1 MANMLIGGVAIEMEQ
16 VIGEAKA
23 LLSVVKKSL
32 EPSYRIFVF
41 PHGGGGVQSF
51 RTWSDYLPEDVE
63 LICLDL
69 PGRGKRS
76 AEAAIRSM
84 DVLVSMVTEAL
95 REYSDRPF
103 IFFGHS
109 VGALVAYEIARS
121 LEKAGRPSPFHVVV
135 SAHKSADVPA
145 DVPPMY
151 IYADDK
157 LADVVRS
164 LGLVPIEAL
173 ANEELLHN
181 FILPPLRADFELA
194 ETYDRNLPTP
204 LRAAISAIGGGQDET
219 VNANDLDEWR
229 RLTTSRFARIMFD
242 GDHFYTHS
250 MTEEVVSTLL
260 REIGEVKAKL
270 PASIRIG
277 EALPYPELPLHDQFR
292 EQASLNPEA
301 PAVVSEIGI
310 LTYHELDDLSE
321 SLSRH
326 LLGHGQSRGSRV
338 GILMDTSPEYAVA
351 LFGILKT
358 GAAFVVLDKAQPV
371 AALKRMLEKAS
382 VDIVV
387 TNNRFAA
394 NLPSDWSGLALSL
407 DEGWEA
413 ELGKASPANPQAVD
427 FDAPAQ
433 IVFSSG
439 TTGEPK
445 GIVCSHRSAVCCYQ
459 SRYRALPYAPG
470 EREAVNLFLVWEI
483 MRPILAG
490 MPAYLIPDD
499 VIYDPHQLVQYLER
513 NRISRTL
520 LTPSLLD
527 VLLSSGFLDVPSR
540 LPDLRLI
547 YLSGEVATATLLA
560 RVRDALP
567 QVKIINY
574 YGSAEALDVTHI
586 DLSEIDPAT
595 TQKVVP
601 VGPPQHNVSVYILGE
616 QRDPVPLGFLGEV
629 FVGGDALAHGYL
641 DSPEMT
647 RERFFPDPFRAD
659 GKMFRTGDLGR
670 MLPGGQLEI
679 IGRCAFMVKIRGYSV
694 VTGSVEA
701 ALLRYSGVC
710 SASVVPEL
718 DPTTGQPDRL
728 IAYVVLQN
736 PCKGWQASLRAHL
749 KSEVP
754 HYAIPS
760 EFVALTELPIAA
772 NGKLDRS
779 RLHEVAEEARTP
791 VTGADEVESALR
803 AAWRDLLQAEAADP
817 GDNFFD
823 CGGHSLLA
831 ARLCTQLRGSLK
843 VQLRV
848 VEVFLNPT
856 FKELAALLR
865 KRGGEQGRPQ
875 SGKLPKTPPGS
886 PDRPHVKV
894 LDGRRGPGMD
904 IAVIGMAARF
914 PGAETVDALWENL
927 CQGVCSIAPLSAQEL
942 KAQGIPEAVLKRSD
956 YVRVGA
962 HLNDVDLFDPDFW
975 NLSRREATLM
985 DPQHRLFLECC
996 WKALESAGYAPTQH
1010 EGRTG
1015 VFAGSSLPLY
1025 LLHHLKGGGLI
1036 DPTNAPLAFLTELG
1050 NDKDYLA
1057 SRVSY
1062 MLDLN
1067 GPSIAV
1073 QTACST
1079 GLVAIA
1085 VAAQSLAAG
1094 YCDMAL
1100 AGAASITFPQAG
1112 YQYVKNFINSSDG
1125 VCRAFDADAS
1135 GTVLGDGVGVVVLK
1149 RLEDAL
1155 AANDPIHA
1163 VVKGCAI
1170 NNDGRRAKSSFSA
1183 PSARGQA
1190 DVVRQALASAAL
1202 GAEDV
1207 EYIETH
1213 GTGTKVGD
1221 PIEVRALAEVFAGQ
1235 EETRNACA
1243 LGSIKPNISHT
1254 NAAAGIAS
1262 FIKTVLTLQ
1271 HGVIPATININRLN
1285 GDLGLEDTHFFVNE
1299 QLRPWR
1305 RPQGGLRTAGVTG
1318 LGIGGTNCHV
1328 VLQEWNSDNAK
1339 GWPGS
1344 VARGSHALCLS
1355 AKTPS
1360 ALSRACRNLAVFL
1373 RRNRH
1378 IDLGDIA
1385 HTLRV
1390 ARCQFDHRT
1399 VVVARNL
1406 DVAIAQLE
1414 EEVDRAAHLSHSSPS
1429 IGFMLPGSGVQ
1440 HSRVFKDLFDH
1451 VPEFRKAFLACAA
1464 AGCPVLDRDLETVM
1478 FGDDD
1483 AYATA
1488 SFEEISVMIFSVQ
1501 YAMARLLELCGVR
1514 PDYLIEHSM
1523 SEYIVATLAGILKL
1537 EDAIRLTVVRSRAMA
1552 NLGIDGAMLAARCG
1566 PDEAE
1571 RILMEDAWRDRAEAG
1586 EISIGV
1592 VTSNTDVVF
1601 TGKRELIERLQGRLE
1616 QLQIPNHLLNT
1627 AGVPG
1632 HSPLMKPA
1640 AEIIDAQVRIVEKR
1654 LPDVAIALNSG
1665 SLHGAKVPLPESH
1678 WSRQATGVIRF
1689 DRSLEAMVAAGV
1701 TALVDL
1707 GPSRNL
1713 AHFAHGA
1720 INPEDRKTRIPTI
1733 IPAARDEN
1741 DEESTDR
1748 HVLLECLG
1756 ALWAAGVAVNWKR
1769 VSDQLEPFGT
1779 RRRISL
1785 PTYSFDG
1792 HRCWPDDQPA
1802 GPTNP
1807 RRPAERERHRGEVF
1821 TYAQTWTEKML
1832 PRTVPGGG
1840 STKALR
1846 WLVLADRPFGEA
1858 ERTGDV
1864 LATSITRQLEDAGHE
1879 VVRVCR
1885 RAKPSNSPLKIKGST
1900 IFIDPTREGLK
1911 ALFDAE
1917 LDSER
1922 PADRILCLWHL
1933 TGTADACGDPGTMQT
1948 HLLRSYDAILDLAR
1962 VLSTLALQS
1971 PVDLWIIGDRMV
1983 QVGEEPVDPEKA
1995 CVFGPAIVLPQENPM
2010 IDCRVVDLNIDDP
2023 NIGYQLGAEI
2033 GRDVPSDAIVALR
2046 GIRRWVPH
2054 FSEVAPASQ
2063 VSGWEILRPEGVY
2076 VITGALGRIG
2086 LSLTEHLVSLGATVV
2101 AITRRAAPDHLS
2113 SGRVDLDENG
2123 LTRRLAAL
2131 AAKGQ
2136 VILRQADVSDFDS
2149 LSGALDK
2156 TVREFGRIDGIFHAA
2171 GPADVKFLSE
2181 MKDTTSASEFASKL
2195 VGIRNLYRAIQRI
2208 QSTHAQSPEF
2218 VFFLSSLASILGG
2231 PAMAAE
2237 GAANRFV
2244 DAFARQVQGKLGV
2257 RWINSNWDDWD
2268 YSYDEQVTA
2277 TYRTRHAKDLA
2288 LSSDEGID
2296 VIKRILATVDNGQ
2309 IIVTTRPFPPRVR
2322 QRVDQVPTVTPDE
2335 QPEEEKRPPPEE
2347 VGTSKDNMLRHGDP
2361 RSLFLEEVKTLLG
2374 AKEIGLDDNFFDVG
2388 GDSLLA
2394 AELQAHLN
2402 KNDRWRS
2409 PQLGEIIEAATFGD
2423 LYERICRR
2431 SHHPSQ

>member
-1 MANMLIGGVAIEMEQ
+1 MEQ
-16 VIGEAKA
+16 VREETAA
-23 LLSVVKKSL
+23 VLSVVKSSL
-32 EPSYRIFVF
+32 EPSYRIICF
-41 PHGGGGVQSF
+41 PHGGGSVQSF

-76 AEAAIRSM
+76 AEAVIRSM
-84 DVLVSMVTEAL
+84 DALVPMVTEAL
-95 REYSDRPF
+95 RGYSDRPF
-103 IFFGHS
+103 VFFGHS

-121 LEKAGRPSPFHVVV
+121 LEKAGRPTPFHVVV
-135 SAHKSADVPA
+135 SAHKSADEPA
-145 DVPPMY
+145 DEPPMY
-151 IYADDK
+151 RYMDDK
-157 LADVVRS
+157 LADAVRI
-164 LGLVPIEAL
+164 LGLVPKEAL

-181 FILPPLRADFELA
+181 FILPPLRADLELA
-194 ETYDRNLPTP
+194 ETYDRKLPTP
-204 LRAAISAIGGGQDET
+204 LNAAITAMGGVQDET
-219 VNANDLDEWR
+219 INANDLDEWR

-242 GDHFYTHS
+242 SDHFFTHS
-250 MTEEVVSTLL
+250 MTAEVVSTLL
-260 REIGEVKAKL
+260 REVEEVKAQL
-270 PASIRIG
+270 PASIRIA
-277 EALPYPELPLHDQFR
+277 EPLPYPELPLHDQFR
-292 EQASLNPEA
+292 KQAALNPEA

-310 LTYHELDDLSE
+310 LTYRELDDLSE
-321 SLSRH
+321 ILCSH

-358 GAAFVVLDKAQPV
+358 GAAYVVLDKALPV
-371 AALKRMLEKAS
+371 AAVKRILEKAS
-382 VDIVV
+382 VEIVV

-413 ELGKASPANPQAVD
+413 QLGKAGPANPQAVD
-427 FDAPAQ
+427 LDAPAQ
-433 IVFSSG
+433 IAFSSG

-445 GIVCSHRSAVCCYQ
+445 GIICPHRTSVSSYQ
-459 SRYRALPYAPG
+459 WRYNALPYTPN

-490 MPAYLIPDD
+490 MPAYLIPDE
-499 VIYDPHQLVQYLER
+499 VIYDPHQLVEYLER
-513 NRISRTL
+513 NRISRTS

-527 VLLSSGFLDVPSR
+527 VLLSSGFLDVPC
-540 LPDLRLI
+540 LPNLRLI
-547 YLSGEVATATLLA
+547 YLSGEVLTAALLA

-567 QVKIINY
+567 HVKIINS
-574 YGSAEALDVTHI
+574 YGAVEANDVTYI

-601 VGPPQHNVSVYILGE
+601 VGPPQHNASVYILGE

-629 FVGGDALAHGYL
+629 FVGGDVLAHGYL
-641 DSPEMT
+641 NSPEMT
-647 RERFFPDPFRAD
+647 RERFFPDPFSAD

-694 VTGSVEA
+694 VPASVEV
-701 ALLRYSGVC
+701 ALLRSSGVC
-710 SASVVPEL
+710 SAAVVPEL

-728 IAYVVLQN
+728 IAYVVLRN
-736 PCKGWQASLRAHL
+736 PCEGWQASLRAYL

-779 RLHEVAEEARTP
+779 RLRDVAEEACAP
-791 VTGADEVESALR
+791 ATGADEVETALG

-875 SGKLPKTPPGS
+875 CGKLPKTPPVS

-927 CQGVCSIAPLSAQEL
+927 CQGVCSIAPLSMQEL

-975 NLSRREATLM
+975 NLSSREATLI

-1015 VFAGSSLPLY
+1015 VFAGSSSPLY

-1050 NDKDYLA
+1050 NDKEYLA

-1062 MLDLN
+1062 MLDLI

-1149 RLEDAL
+1149 RLDDAL
-1155 AANDPIHA
+1155 VAGDPIHA

-1170 NNDGRRAKSSFSA
+1170 NNDGRAKSSFSA

-1190 DVVRQALASAAL
+1190 DVVREALASAAL

-1221 PIEVRALAEVFAGQ
+1221 PIEVRALAEVFARQ
-1235 EETRNACA
+1235 EETGNACA
-1243 LGSIKPNISHT
+1243 LGSIKPNIGHA
-1254 NAAAGIAS
+1254 NIAAGVAS

-1285 GDLGLEDTHFFVNE
+1285 EDLGLEDTHFFVNE
-1299 QLRPWR
+1299 QLRPWP
-1305 RPQGGLRTAGVTG
+1305 RPQGRLRTAGVTG

-1328 VLQEWNSDNAK
+1328 VLQEWNSDNARA
-1339 GWPGS
+1339 WPGS
-1344 VARGSHALCLS
+1344 VTRGSHALCLS

-1360 ALSRACRNLAVFL
+1360 ALRRACRNLAVFL
-1373 RRNRH
+1373 RRNRD
-1378 IDLGDIA
+1378 IDLGDVA

-1390 ARCQFDHRT
+1390 ARCEFDHRT

-1406 DVAIAQLE
+1406 DMAIAKLE
-1414 EEVDRAAHLSHSSPS
+1414 EEGDRAADRTLSSAS
-1429 IGFMLPGSGVQ
+1429 IGFLLPGCGVQ
-1440 HSRVFKDLFDH
+1440 HPRMFKDLFDH
-1451 VPEFRKAFLACAA
+1451 VPDFRNAFLACAA
-1464 AGCPVLDRDLETVM
+1464 ASRPVLDRDLETVM
-1478 FGDDD
+1478 LGEDDG
-1483 AYATA
+1483 YATA

-1514 PDYLIEHSM
+1514 PDYLVGHSM
-1523 SEYIVATLAGILKL
+1523 SEYVVATLAGILKL
-1537 EDAIRLTVVRSRAMA
+1537 VDAIRLTVVRSRAMA
-1552 NLGIDGAMLAARCG
+1552 NLGIDGAMLAARCCFN
-1566 PDEAE
+1566 EAE
-1571 RILMEDAWRDRAEAG
+1571 RILTEDAWRDRAEAG
-1586 EISIGV
+1586 EISLGV
-1592 VTSNTDVVF
+1592 VNSNTGVVF
-1601 TGKRELIERLQGRLE
+1601 TGKRELIETLQGRLE
-1616 QLQIPNHLLNT
+1616 QVQIPYHVINT

-1632 HSPLMKPA
+1632 HSPLMEPV

-1701 TALVDL
+1701 TALIDL

-1713 AHFAHGA
+1713 ARFAHGA
-1720 INPEDRKTRIPTI
+1720 INSEDRKTRIPAI
-1733 IPAARDEN
+1733 VPAARDDN

-1756 ALWAAGVAVNWKR
+1756 ALWAAGVAVDWKR
-1769 VSDQLEPFGT
+1769 ASGQLEPFGT
-1779 RRRISL
+1779 RRRLPL

-1802 GPTNP
+1802 GLTLRQQPG
-1807 RRPAERERHRGEVF
+1807 ERERHRGEVF
-1821 TYAQTWTEKML
+1821 TYTQTWTEKML
-1832 PRTVPGGG
+1832 PRAVPGGG

-1864 LATSITRQLEDAGHE
+1864 LANSITRQLEDAGHE

-1885 RAKPSNSPLKIKGST
+1885 RAKPSNSSVKINRST

-1917 LDSER
+1917 VASEC
-1922 PADRILCLWHL
+1922 PADRIVCLWHL
-1933 TGTADACGDPGTMQT
+1933 SGTAEACEDPGTVQA
-1948 HLLRSYDAILDLAR
+1948 HLLRSYEAILDLAR
-1962 VLSTLALQS
+1962 VLSTVALQT
-1971 PVDLWIIGDRMV
+1971 PIDLWIVGDRIV

-2010 IDCRVVDLNIDDP
+2010 VDCRVVDLNIDDP

-2033 GRDVPSDAIVALR
+2033 GRDVPGPDAIVALR
-2046 GIRRWVPH
+2046 GNRRWVPH
-2054 FSEVAPASQ
+2054 FPKVALAPQ

-2076 VITGALGRIG
+2076 LITGALGRIG
-2086 LSLTEHLVSLGATVV
+2086 LSLTEHLVTLGATVV
-2101 AITRRAAPDHLS
+2101 AITRRGVPAPLS
-2113 SGRVDLDENG
+2113 SGRVDLHEDG
-2123 LTRRLAAL
+2123 WMRRLAAL
-2131 AAKGQ
+2131 EGAKGR
-2136 VILRQADVSDFDS
+2136 VVLRQADVSDFDS
-2149 LSGALDK
+2149 LSGALDT
-2156 TVREFGRIDGIFHAA
+2156 TVREFGRVDGIFHAA
-2171 GPADVKFLSE
+2171 GLGDSKFLSE
-2181 MKDTTSASEFASKL
+2181 IEDTTSATEFASKV
-2195 VGIRNLYRAIQRI
+2195 VGTRNLYRAIQRI
-2208 QSTHAQSPEF
+2208 QSVHAQSPEF
-2218 VFFLSSLASILGG
+2218 VFLFSSLASILGG
-2231 PAMAAE
+2231 PAMAAYA
-2237 GAANRFV
+2237 AANRFM
-2244 DAFARQVQGKLGV
+2244 DAFARQVLGKLAV

-2277 TYRTRHAKDLA
+2277 AYQTSQAKDLA

-2296 VIKRILATVDNGQ
+2296 VIKRILASVDNGQ
-2309 IIVTTRPFPPRVR
+2309 VIVATRPLPPRIR
-2322 QRVDQVPTVTPDE
+2322 QWVDQVRTITPDE
-2335 QPEEEKRPPPEE
+2335 RPDEEKISPPEE
-2347 VGTSKDNMLRHGDP
+2347 IRKSKDNMLWEGDP
-2361 RSLFLEEVKTLLG
+2361 RSLFLDEVKSLLG

-2394 AELQAHLN
+2394 TELQVRLM
-2402 KNDRWRS
+2402 KSDRWRS
-2409 PQLGEIIEAATFGD
+2409 PQLDEIFKAGTFSD
-2423 LYERICRR
+2423 LYDQISRR
-2431 SHHPSQ
+2431 NGHQSQ

>member
-1 MANMLIGGVAIEMEQ
+1 MDQ
-16 VIGEAKA
+16 VPGEAKA
-23 LLSVVKKSL
+23 LLSVIKSSL
-32 EPSYRIFVF
+32 EPSYRIICF
-41 PHGGGGVQSF
+41 PHGGGSVQSF
-51 RTWSDYLPEDVE
+51 RTWSDYLPEDAE

-84 DVLVSMVTEAL
+84 DVLVPMVTEAL
-95 REYSDRPF
+95 RGYSDRPF
-103 IFFGHS
+103 VFFGHS

-135 SAHKSADVPA
+135 SAHPSADVPA
-145 DVPPMY
+145 DEPPMY

-157 LADVVRS
+157 LTDVVRS
-164 LGLVPIEAL
+164 LGLVPKEAL

-181 FILPPLRADFELA
+181 FILPPMRADFELA

-204 LRAAISAIGGGQDET
+204 LGAAITAMGGVQDET
-219 VNANDLDEWR
+219 INVNDLDEWR

-242 GDHFYTHS
+242 SDHFYTHS

-260 REIGEVKAKL
+260 REVGEVKAQL

-292 EQASLNPEA
+292 KQAALNPDA

-310 LTYHELDDLSE
+310 LTYRELDDLSE
-321 SLSRH
+321 ILSRH

-358 GAAFVVLDKAQPV
+358 GAAYVVLDKAQPV
-371 AALKRMLEKAS
+371 AALKRILEKAS
-382 VDIVV
+382 VEIVV
-387 TNNRFAA
+387 TNNRFASS
-394 NLPSDWSGLALSL
+394 LPPNWSGLALSL

-413 ELGKASPANPQAVD
+413 KLGKASPVNPPAVD
-427 FDAPAQ
+427 LDAPAQ

-445 GIVCSHRSAVCCYQ
+445 GIVCPHRTNVCSYQ
-459 SRYRALPYAPG
+459 WYYHALPYAPD

-499 VIYDPHQLVQYLER
+499 VIYDPHQLVDYLER
-513 NRISRTL
+513 NRISRTV

-540 LPDLRLI
+540 LPDLRFI
-547 YLSGEVATATLLA
+547 YLSGEVVTAALLA
-560 RVRDALP
+560 RVKDELP
-567 QVKIINY
+567 HVKIINN
-574 YGSAEALDVTHI
+574 YGTAETHDVTHI
-586 DLSEIDPAT
+586 DLSEIDPARA
-595 TQKVVP
+595 QKVVP
-601 VGPPQHNVSVYILGE
+601 VGPPQYNVSVYVLGE
-616 QRDPVPLGFLGEV
+616 QRDPVPLGFLGEI
-629 FVGGDALAHGYL
+629 FVGGDAVGHGYL
-641 DSPEMT
+641 NSPEMT
-647 RERFFPDPFRAD
+647 RERFLPDPFRA
-659 GKMFRTGDLGR
+659 GGTMFRTGDLGR

-679 IGRCAFMVKIRGYSV
+679 IGRCAFMVKIRGFSV
-694 VTGSVEA
+694 VPGSVEA
-701 ALLRYSGVC
+701 ALLRYSAVC
-710 SASVVPEL
+710 SAAVLPEL
-718 DPTTGQPDRL
+718 DATTGQPDRL
-728 IAYVVLQN
+728 IAYVVLRN
-736 PCKGWQASLRAHL
+736 EDKGWEAALRAHL
-749 KSEVP
+749 KSELP
-754 HYAIPS
+754 HYAMPS
-760 EFVALTELPIAA
+760 DFVAVRELPIAA

-779 RLHEVAEEARTP
+779 RLRNLAKEACTP
-791 VTGADEVESALR
+791 VTGGADEVESALR
-803 AAWRDLLQAEAADP
+803 AAWRDLLQAEAAEP

-831 ARLCTQLRGSLK
+831 ARLCTQLRRSLK
-843 VQLRV
+843 VELRV

-856 FKELAALLR
+856 FKELAVLLR
-865 KRGGEQGRPQ
+865 NRGGEQGRPQ
-875 SGKLPKTPPGS
+875 NRKLPTTPPVSAGRAHIKAF
-886 PDRPHVKV
+886 DR
-894 LDGRRGPGMD
+894 RRGLGMD

-942 KAQGIPEAVLKRSD
+942 KARGIPEVVLKRSD
-956 YVRVGA
+956 YVRMGA
-962 HLNDVDLFDPDFW
+962 HLKDVDLFDPDFW

-1015 VFAGSSLPLY
+1015 VFAGSSFPLY
-1025 LLHHLKGGGLI
+1025 LLHHLNGGGLI
-1036 DPTNAPLAFLTELG
+1036 DPTNAPLAFLTDLG

-1073 QTACST
+1073 QTSCST

-1100 AGAASITFPQAG
+1100 AGGASITFPQAG
-1112 YQYVKNFINSSDG
+1112 YQFVKDFINSSDG

-1170 NNDGRRAKSSFSA
+1170 NNDGRAKSSFSA

-1221 PIEVRALAEVFAGQ
+1221 PIEVRALAAAFAGQ
-1235 EETRNACA
+1235 EETGNACA
-1243 LGSIKPNISHT
+1243 LGSIKPNIGHA
-1254 NAAAGIAS
+1254 NFAAGVAS

-1271 HGVIPATININRLN
+1271 HGVIPATINIKRLN
-1285 GDLGLEDTHFFVNE
+1285 EDLGLENTHFFVNE
-1299 QLRPWR
+1299 QLRPWP
-1305 RPQGGLRTAGVTG
+1305 RPQGRLRTAGVTG

-1328 VLQEWNSDNAK
+1328 VLQEWNSDNARA
-1339 GWPGS
+1339 WPGS

-1360 ALSRACRNLAVFL
+1360 ALRRACRNLAAFL
-1373 RRNRH
+1373 RRKRE
-1378 IDLGDIA
+1378 IDLGDVA

-1390 ARCQFDHRT
+1390 ARCQFDYRT

-1406 DVAIAQLE
+1406 DMAIAKLE
-1414 EEVDRAAHLSHSSPS
+1414 EEGDRAADRTLFSPS
-1429 IGFMLPGSGVQ
+1429 IGFMVPGCGVQ
-1440 HSRVFKDLFDH
+1440 HTRMFKDLFDH
-1451 VPEFRKAFLACAA
+1451 VPDFRNAFLTCAA
-1464 AGCPVLDRDLETVM
+1464 ASRPVLDRDLETFM
-1478 FGDDD
+1478 FGEDDG
-1483 AYATA
+1483 YATA
-1488 SFEEISVMIFSVQ
+1488 SFEEISVTVFSVQ

-1514 PDYLIEHSM
+1514 PDYLVGHSM
-1523 SEYIVATLAGILKL
+1523 SEYVVAALAGILKL

-1566 PDEAE
+1566 PDQAD
-1571 RILMEDAWRDRAEAG
+1571 RILMEDAWRDRAKAG
-1586 EISIGV
+1586 EISVGV
-1592 VTSNTDVVF
+1592 VNSNTGVVF
-1601 TGKRELIERLQGRLE
+1601 TGKRELLERLQGRLE
-1616 QLQIPNHLLNT
+1616 QVQIPNHVINT
-1627 AGVPG
+1627 AGVAS
-1632 HSPLMKPA
+1632 HSRLMKPA

-1665 SLHGAKVPLPESH
+1665 SLHGVKVPLPESH
-1678 WSRQATGVIRF
+1678 WSGQATGTIRF
-1689 DRSLEAMVAAGV
+1689 DRSIQTMAAAGV
-1701 TALVDL
+1701 TALIDL
-1707 GPSRNL
+1707 GPSQNL
-1713 AHFAHGA
+1713 ARLAHGA
-1720 INPEDRKTRIPTI
+1720 INPEDPKTRIPSI
-1733 IPAARDEN
+1733 VPAARDEN

-1756 ALWAAGVAVNWKR
+1756 ALWAAGVAVDWER
-1769 VSDQLEPFGT
+1769 AGDQLEPFGT
-1779 RRRISL
+1779 RRRIPL

-1792 HRCWPDDQPA
+1792 HRCWPDDQPGA
-1802 GPTNP
+1802 PTLP
-1807 RRPAERERHRGEVF
+1807 RQPGERERHRGGVL

-1832 PRTVPGGG
+1832 PRGVPGGG

-1864 LATSITRQLEDAGHE
+1864 LANSITRQLEDAGHE

-1885 RAKPSNSPLKIKGST
+1885 RAKPLNSPLKIKGSAV
-1900 IFIDPTREGLK
+1900 FIDPTREGLK

-1917 LDSER
+1917 FASEC
-1922 PADRILCLWHL
+1922 PADRIVCLWHL
-1933 TGTADACGDPGTMQT
+1933 SGTADTCEDPGALQT

-1962 VLSTLALQS
+1962 VLSTLALQT
-1971 PVDLWIIGDRMV
+1971 PVDLWIVGDRIV
-1983 QVGEEPVDPEKA
+1983 QVGEEPIDPEKA

-2010 IDCRVVDLNIDDP
+2010 VDCRLVDLNIDDP

-2033 GRDVPSDAIVALR
+2033 GRDVPGPDAIVALR
-2046 GIRRWVPH
+2046 GNRRWVPH
-2054 FSEVAPASQ
+2054 FSEVALAPQ
-2063 VSGWEILRPEGVY
+2063 VLGREILRPDGVY
-2076 VITGALGRIG
+2076 LIIGAFGRIG
-2086 LSLTEHLVSLGATVV
+2086 LTLTEHLVSLGATVV
-2101 AITRRAAPDHLS
+2101 AITPLAVPDHSS
-2113 SGRVDLDENG
+2113 SGRVDLDEDG
-2123 LTRRLAAL
+2123 WTRRLAAL
-2131 AAKGQ
+2131 DDEKGQ

-2149 LSGALDK
+2149 LSGALDT

-2171 GPADVKFLSE
+2171 GLADVKFLSE
-2181 MKDTTSASEFASKL
+2181 MKDTTSASEFVSKL
-2195 VGIRNLYRAIQRI
+2195 VGTRNLYRAIQRI
-2208 QSTHAQSPEF
+2208 QSTHALSPEF
-2218 VFFLSSLASILGG
+2218 VFLFSSLASILGG
-2231 PAMAAE
+2231 PAMAAHA
-2237 GAANRFV
+2237 AANRFI

-2257 RWINSNWDDWD
+2257 RWINSTWDDWD

-2277 TYRTRHAKDLA
+2277 AYRTRQAKDFA

-2309 IIVTTRPFPPRVR
+2309 VIVATQLFPPRIR
-2322 QRVDQVPTVTPDE
+2322 QWVDQVRTITPDE
-2335 QPEEEKRPPPEE
+2335 QPDEEKRSPPKE
-2347 VGTSKDNMLRHGDP
+2347 VETSKENMLEHGDP
-2361 RSLFLEEVKTLLG
+2361 RSLFLDEVKTLLG
-2374 AKEIGLDDNFFDVG
+2374 AKEIVLDDNFFDVG

-2394 AELQAHLN
+2394 AELQAHL
-2402 KNDRWRS
+2402 KKSDRWRS
-2409 PQLGEIIEAATFGD
+2409 PKLDEIIEAATFGE
-2423 LYERICRR
+2423 LYDRICRR
-2431 SHHPSQ
+2431 NHRPAQ

>member
-1 MANMLIGGVAIEMEQ
+1 MEKGLEMEQ
-16 VIGEAKA
+16 VTDGSAEF
-23 LLSVVKKSL
+23 LNVVKSSL
-32 EPSYRIFVF
+32 ESSYRIICF
-41 PHGGGGVQSF
+41 PHGGGSVQSF
-51 RTWSDYLPEDVE
+51 RTWSDFLPDDVE

-69 PGRGKRS
+69 PGRGKRA

-84 DVLVSMVTEAL
+84 DVLVTMVTKAL
-95 REYSDRPF
+95 RRYSDRPF
-103 IFFGHS
+103 VFFGHS

-121 LEKAGRPSPFHVVV
+121 LEKAGLPSPFHVIV
-135 SAHKSADVPA
+135 SAHPSANVPA
-145 DVPPMY
+145 DDPPMY
-151 IYADDK
+151 IYGDDK
-157 LADVVRS
+157 LTDVVRS
-164 LGLVPIEAL
+164 LGLVPKEAL

-181 FILPPLRADFELA
+181 FILPPMRADFELA

-204 LRAAISAIGGGQDET
+204 LRAAITAMGGVQDET
-219 VNANDLDEWR
+219 INADDLDEWR
-229 RLTTSRFARIMFD
+229 RLTTSRFTRIMFD
-242 GDHFYTHS
+242 SDHFYTHS
-250 MTEEVVSTLL
+250 MTSDVVSTLL
-260 REIGEVKAKL
+260 REVGEVKAQL
-270 PASIRIG
+270 PHSIRIG
-277 EALPYPELPLHDQFR
+277 DVLPYPELSLHERFR
-292 EQASLNPEA
+292 KQAALNLDA
-301 PAVVSEIGI
+301 PAVVSETGI
-310 LTYHELDDLSE
+310 LTYRELDDQSE
-321 SLSRH
+321 ILSRH

-358 GAAFVVLDKAQPV
+358 GAAYVVLDKAQPI
-371 AALKRMLEKAS
+371 AALERILEKAS
-382 VDIVV
+382 VEIVV
-387 TNNRFAA
+387 TNERFAS
-394 NLPSDWSGLALSL
+394 NLPTTWSGLALSL
-407 DEGWEA
+407 EEGWQA
-413 ELGKASPANPQAVD
+413 QLSKANPANAETVD
-427 FDAPAQ
+427 LDAPAQ

-445 GIVCSHRSAVCCYQ
+445 GIVCPHRSAICSYEW
-459 SRYRALPYAPG
+459 RYNALPYAPD
-470 EREAVNLFLVWEI
+470 EREAVNIFLVWEI

-499 VIYDPHQLVQYLER
+499 VIYDPHHLVEYLKR
-513 NRISRTL
+513 NRISRIL

-527 VLLSSGFLDVPSR
+527 VIISSGLVDFPSR

-547 YLSGEVATATLLA
+547 FLSGEVLTPALLA
-560 RVRDALP
+560 RVKDALP
-567 QVKIINY
+567 HVKIVNH
-574 YGSAEALDVTHI
+574 YGVAETHDVTHI

-601 VGPPQHNVSVYILGE
+601 VGPPQYNVSVYVLGE
-616 QRDPVPLGFLGEV
+616 QRDPAPLGFLGEI
-629 FVGGDALAHGYL
+629 FVGGDAVGHGYL
-641 DSPEMT
+641 NSPEMT
-647 RERFFPDPFRAD
+647 RERFLPDPFRAD
-659 GKMFRTGDLGR
+659 GTMFRTGDLGR
-670 MLPGGQLEI
+670 MLPGGHLEI

-694 VTGSVEA
+694 VLGSVEA
-701 ALLRYSGVC
+701 ALLRYSAVC
-710 SASVVPEL
+710 SAAVVPEL

-728 IAYVVLQN
+728 IAYVVLRN
-736 PCKGWQASLRAHL
+736 GAKGWEAALRAHL
-749 KSEVP
+749 KSELP
-754 HYAIPS
+754 HYAVPAD
-760 EFVALTELPIAA
+760 FVAVTELPIAA

-779 RLHEVAEEARTP
+779 RLRGLAEETCTP

-803 AAWRDLLQAEAADP
+803 AAWRDLLQAEAAEP

-831 ARLCTQLRGSLK
+831 ARLCTQLRQSLK
-843 VQLRV
+843 VDLRV

-856 FKELAALLR
+856 FEELTALLR

-875 SGKLPKTPPGS
+875 IRKLPKTPPVSAGRAHS
-886 PDRPHVKV
+886 KAFE
-894 LDGRRGPGMD
+894 GRRGPGMD

-927 CQGVCSIAPLSAQEL
+927 CQGVCSIAPLSEQEL
-942 KAQGIPEAVLKRSD
+942 KARGIPEIVLKRSD

-1015 VFAGSSLPLY
+1015 VFAGSSFPLY

-1062 MLDLN
+1062 MLNLN

-1073 QTACST
+1073 QTSCST

-1100 AGAASITFPQAG
+1100 AGGASITFPQAG
-1112 YQYVKNFINSSDG
+1112 YQFVKDFINSSDG
-1125 VCRAFDADAS
+1125 VCRTFDADAS

-1170 NNDGRRAKSSFSA
+1170 NNDGRAKSSFSA

-1221 PIEVRALAEVFAGQ
+1221 PIEVRALAEAFAGQ
-1235 EETRNACA
+1235 EETGNACA
-1243 LGSIKPNISHT
+1243 LGSIKPNIGHA
-1254 NAAAGIAS
+1254 NFAAGVAS

-1285 GDLGLEDTHFFVNE
+1285 EDLGLEDTHFFVNE
-1299 QLRPWR
+1299 QLRPWP
-1305 RPQGGLRTAGVTG
+1305 RPQGRLRTAGVTG

-1328 VLQEWNSDNAK
+1328 VLQEWNSDSARA
-1339 GWPGS
+1339 WPGS

-1360 ALSRACRNLAVFL
+1360 ALRRACRNLAAFL
-1373 RRNRH
+1373 RRKRE
-1378 IDLGDIA
+1378 IDLGDVA

-1406 DVAIAQLE
+1406 DMAIAKLE
-1414 EEVDRAAHLSHSSPS
+1414 EEADRAADRTLSSPS
-1429 IGFMLPGSGVQ
+1429 IGFMVPGCGVQ
-1440 HSRVFKDLFDH
+1440 HTRMFKDLFDH
-1451 VPEFRKAFLACAA
+1451 VPDFRNAFLTCAA
-1464 AGCPVLDRDLETVM
+1464 ASRPVLDRDLESVM
-1478 FGDDD
+1478 FEEDDG
-1483 AYATA
+1483 YATA

-1514 PDYLIEHSM
+1514 PDYLVGHSM
-1523 SEYIVATLAGILKL
+1523 SEYVVATLAGILKL
-1537 EDAIRLTVVRSRAMA
+1537 EDAIRLTVVRSRAMV
-1552 NLGIDGAMLAARCG
+1552 NLGIDGAMLVARCG
-1566 PDEAE
+1566 PNEAE
-1571 RILMEDAWRDRAEAG
+1571 RILMEDAWRDGAEAG
-1586 EISIGV
+1586 EISVGIV
-1592 VTSNTDVVF
+1592 NSNTGVVF
-1601 TGKRELIERLQGRLE
+1601 TGKRELIDRLQGRLE
-1616 QLQIPNHLLNT
+1616 QVQIPYHVINT
-1627 AGVPG
+1627 AGVPS

-1640 AEIIDAQVRIVEKR
+1640 AEIIEAQVRIVEKR

-1665 SLHGAKVPLPESH
+1665 SLHGVKVPLPESH
-1678 WSRQATGVIRF
+1678 WSGQATGTIRF
-1689 DRSLEAMVAAGV
+1689 DRSIQTMVAAGV
-1701 TALVDL
+1701 TALIDL

-1713 AHFAHGA
+1713 ARFAQGA
-1720 INPEDRKTRIPTI
+1720 INPEDRKTRVPSIV
-1733 IPAARDEN
+1733 PAARDEN

-1748 HVLLECLG
+1748 HVLLQCLG
-1756 ALWAAGVAVNWKR
+1756 ALWAAGVAVDWKR
-1769 VSDQLEPFGT
+1769 ASDQLEPFGT
-1779 RRRISL
+1779 RRRLPL

-1792 HRCWPDDQPA
+1792 HRCWPDNQPA
-1802 GPTNP
+1802 GPMLP
-1807 RRPAERERHRGEVF
+1807 RQPDERERHRGEVF

-1832 PRTVPGGG
+1832 PRTPGGG
-1840 STKALR
+1840 SAKALR

-1858 ERTGDV
+1858 ERAEDV
-1864 LATSITRQLEDAGHE
+1864 LANSITRQLEDAGHE

-1885 RAKPSNSPLKIKGST
+1885 RAKPSNSSVKIKGST

-1911 ALFDAE
+1911 AFFDAE
-1917 LDSER
+1917 IASER

-1933 TGTADACGDPGTMQT
+1933 SGTAAACEDPGTVQT

-1962 VLSTLALQS
+1962 VLSTLALQT
-1971 PVDLWIIGDRMV
+1971 PVDLWIVGDQSV
-1983 QVGEEPVDPEKA
+1983 QVDEEPVYPEKA

-2010 IDCRVVDLNIDDP
+2010 VYCRVVDLNIDDP

-2033 GRDVPSDAIVALR
+2033 GRDVPDPDAIVALR
-2046 GIRRWVPH
+2046 GNRRWVPH
-2054 FSEVAPASQ
+2054 FPEVAPTPQ
-2063 VSGWEILRPEGVY
+2063 VLGREILRPDGVY
-2076 VITGALGRIG
+2076 LIIGALGRIG
-2086 LSLTEHLVSLGATVV
+2086 VTLTEHLVSLGATVV
-2101 AITRRAAPDHLS
+2101 AIPPLAVPDCSS
-2113 SGRVDLDENG
+2113 SGRVDLDEDG
-2123 LTRRLAAL
+2123 WMRRLAAL
-2131 AAKGQ
+2131 EDAKGQ
-2136 VILRQADVSDFDS
+2136 VIHRQADVSDFDS
-2149 LSGALDK
+2149 LSGALGT

-2171 GPADVKFLSE
+2171 GLADVKFLSD
-2181 MKDTTSASEFASKL
+2181 MKDMTSASEFASKL
-2195 VGIRNLYRAIQRI
+2195 VGTRNLYRAIQRI

-2218 VFFLSSLASILGG
+2218 VFLFSSLASILGG
-2231 PAMAAE
+2231 PAMAAHA
-2237 GAANRFV
+2237 AANKFI

-2257 RWINSNWDDWD
+2257 RWINSTWDDWD

-2277 TYRTRHAKDLA
+2277 AYRTCQANDLA

-2296 VIKRILATVDNGQ
+2296 VIKRILATVDNDQ
-2309 IIVTTRPFPPRVR
+2309 VIVTTQLFPPRIR
-2322 QRVDQVPTVTPDE
+2322 QWVDQVRTITPDE
-2335 QPEEEKRPPPEE
+2335 QPDEEKRSPPKKVE
-2347 VGTSKDNMLRHGDP
+2347 TSKDNMLGRGDP
-2361 RSLFLEEVKTLLG
+2361 RSLFLDEVKTLLG

-2394 AELQAHLN
+2394 AELQAHL
-2402 KNDRWRS
+2402 KKSDCWRS
-2409 PQLGEIIEAATFGD
+2409 PKLDEIIEAATFGD
-2423 LYERICRR
+2423 LYDRICRR
-2431 SHHPSQ
+2431 NHRPAQ